1 MERRVCHLLI
11 VVHESVDH
19 AYRESNAPSVRA
31 DSDIEMERLN
41 GEEGFGQAEEP
52 VEISANGAA
61 EEIADID
68 SRLHALQ
75 NFLRQ
80 AK

>member
-1 MERRVCHLLI
+1 MLPMSLLTT
-11 VVHESVDH
+11 
-19 AYRESNAPSVRA
+19 YRESNAASVRA

-41 GEEGFGQAEEP
+41 GEGGFGEVQEP
-52 VEISANGAA
+52 VEISVNGAA